1 MRNPNHK
8 IVKLEDGLRI
18 LEVQKKFGKKIIFT
32 NGCFDIL
39 HRGHIEYLF
48 AARQLG
54 DFLVLGINSD
64 NSIRR
69 LGKSPS
75 RPLQDE
81 QGRALAIASLY
92 FVDMVI
98 IFDEDTPLHLISN
111 ILPNILV
118 KGADYK
124 PEDIVGY
131 KEVTENG
138 GSVITI
144 PFIEGYSTTA
154 IEQKILRENIQR

>member
-1 MRNPNHK
+1 MRHPKSK
-8 IVKLEDGLRI
+8 ILSLEDAVKI
-18 LEVQKKFGKKIIFT
+18 IAAQKAFGKRVVFT

-39 HRGHIEYLF
+39 HRGHLEYLME
-48 AARQLG
+48 ARQLG
-54 DFLVLGINSD
+54 DFLLVGVNSD
-64 NSIRR
+64 NSVRR

-92 FVDMVI
+92 FVDLVI
-98 IFDEDTPLHLISN
+98 IFDEDTPHKLIST
-111 ILPNILV
+111 ILPDILV

-138 GSVITI
+138 GTVKTI
-144 PFIEGYSTTA
+144 PFIEGYSTTS
-154 IEQKILRENIQR
+154 IEQKILKENK

>member
-1 MRNPNHK
+1 MRHPKSK
-8 IVKLEDGLRI
+8 ILSLEDAVKI
-18 LEVQKKFGKKIIFT
+18 IAAQKAFGKRVVFT

-39 HRGHIEYLF
+39 HRGHLEYLME
-48 AARQLG
+48 ARQLG
-54 DFLVLGINSD
+54 DFLLVGVNSD
-64 NSIRR
+64 NSVRR

-92 FVDMVI
+92 FVDLVI
-98 IFDEDTPLHLISN
+98 IFDEDTPHKLIST
-111 ILPNILV
+111 ILPYILV

-138 GSVITI
+138 GTVKTI
-144 PFIEGYSTTA
+144 PFIEGYSTTS
-154 IEQKILRENIQR
+154 IEQKILKENK

>member
-1 MRNPNHK
+1 MRHPKSK
-8 IVKLEDGLRI
+8 ILSLEDAVKI
-18 LEVQKKFGKKIIFT
+18 IAAQKTFGKRVVFT

-39 HRGHIEYLF
+39 HRGHLEYLME
-48 AARQLG
+48 ARQLG
-54 DFLVLGINSD
+54 DFLLVGVNSD
-64 NSIRR
+64 NSVRR

-92 FVDMVI
+92 FVDLVI
-98 IFDEDTPLHLISN
+98 IFDEDTPHKLIST
-111 ILPNILV
+111 ILPDILV

-138 GSVITI
+138 GTVKTI
-144 PFIEGYSTTA
+144 PFIEGYSTTS
-154 IEQKILRENIQR
+154 IEQKILKENK